1 LQVAGGRQDTKLF
14 ISYSFSFPGRCF
26 PINATQFTDVMTVA
40 SDHCHA
46 NNDIVSTK
54 NAHKLSLTKVPKED
68 AVMNST
74 AAQGSV
80 CKHKAQ

>member
-1 LQVAGGRQDTKLF
+1 
-14 ISYSFSFPGRCF
+14 
-26 PINATQFTDVMTVA
+26 MTVA